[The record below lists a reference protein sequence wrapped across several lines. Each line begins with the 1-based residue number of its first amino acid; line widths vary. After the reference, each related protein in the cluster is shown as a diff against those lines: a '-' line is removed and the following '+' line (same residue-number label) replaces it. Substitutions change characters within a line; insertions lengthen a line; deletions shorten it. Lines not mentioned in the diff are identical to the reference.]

1 MRRRLGASLYAGLL
15 FTVLGLVAWATGQ
28 PFVFPSLGPSAF
40 VLAFDRRSE
49 RERAVRVV
57 GSHLIGG
64 VAGLA
69 AWTAIADG
77 AALTATPPAFSPEG
91 FGLTASAIVSL
102 VATSWAMIATDLIH
116 PPACATTLIVSLG
129 LLSTPPEVAIIV
141 ASVTVLVAFHA
152 GVILLF
158 KRLVGDAHPLYGRDE
173 GGDAGG

>member
-1 MRRRLGASLYAGLL
+1 MRRRLGASLYASLL

>member
-129 LLSTPPEVAIIV
+129 LLSTPPEVRIIV